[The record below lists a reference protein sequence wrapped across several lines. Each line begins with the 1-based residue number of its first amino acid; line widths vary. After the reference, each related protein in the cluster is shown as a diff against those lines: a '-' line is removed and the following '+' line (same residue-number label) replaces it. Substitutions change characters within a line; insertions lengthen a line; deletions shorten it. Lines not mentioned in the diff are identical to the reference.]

1 MDHESTDTYSP
12 TWFVSY
18 YSEPW
23 GLFTESGS
31 AEARAQQSSLI
42 VSQIPRA
49 TPISSDPHFHKPPY
63 RQESDENMTMDVGNN
78 FDTALSDFNV
88 RVRIERSIIRDAQP
102 PDEVVTVTTAER
114 DLYTPSKSDWD
125 ETHKSEV

>member
-1 MDHESTDTYSP
+1 M
-12 TWFVSY
+12 
-18 YSEPW
+18 

-49 TPISSDPHFHKPPY
+49 NPISSGPHFHKPPY
-63 RQESDENMTMDVGNN
+63 RHESDKNMTVDVGNN
-78 FDTALSDFNV
+78 YDTALSDFNV
-88 RVRIERSIIRDAQP
+88 EVRIERSIIRDAKP
-102 PDEVVTVTTAER
+102 PDGVTVRR

-125 ETHKSEV
+125 ETHRSDV